1 MRVELEPGLFI
12 DCGFK
17 MNLNVARTACG
28 AQQNASCHARKFK
41 KQKAKNMSRVQNFM
55 KIVLATKNSKQKLFV
70 QRAIFPARWRKKQ
83 TKSDNKIDTK
93 GTKLARETKMH
104 KFIIHYNRKMK
115 IIYLFTGAGKCVERS
130 LSIHDFYPFQFC
142 DIIKELSAGICR
154 LRSDLHQN

>member
-1 MRVELEPGLFI
+1 MFRVMLANSKSKKYVKSSKLYEN
-12 DCGFK
+12 C
-17 MNLNVARTACG
+17 AR
-28 AQQNASCHARKFK
+28 N
-41 KQKAKNMSRVQNFM
+41 
-55 KIVLATKNSKQKLFV
+55 KNSKQKLFV